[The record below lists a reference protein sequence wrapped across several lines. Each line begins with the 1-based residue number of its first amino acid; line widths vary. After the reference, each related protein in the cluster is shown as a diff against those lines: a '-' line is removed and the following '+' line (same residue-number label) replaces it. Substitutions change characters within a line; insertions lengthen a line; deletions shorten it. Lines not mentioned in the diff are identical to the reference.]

1 MIPAG
6 EPQAQRFP
14 RFFCQAPRPIEVALL
29 ALYLAQIVNSGLALG
44 AVYGLMALGFSLIYS
59 ASRLINFA
67 QGELLL
73 LGGLG
78 IATLAGVTH
87 LSPIL
92 AVAAAA
98 LAGFLLGRILF
109 ATTLGLT
116 LRASPLRQLM
126 LTVAASLVF
135 QGVAILAWG
144 KNPLMPPR
152 LLPLPDIRLGPLFF
166 GRDTVTA
173 LALALCAMAALGLF
187 LNGTRLGRALRAT
200 AQNATAA
207 RLMGINPVLC
217 HSLSF
222 ALAGALAS
230 LAALAVGPQTGLR
243 YDMGLG
249 LGLKGFA
256 AATIGGY
263 TSLSRVFLGGIA
275 LGLCEAALVLFL
287 SGELKETATYALIVI
302 LLVAAPAESEAE
314 RP

>member
-1 MIPAG
+1 MA
-6 EPQAQRFP
+6 
-14 RFFCQAPRPIEVALL
+14 
-29 ALYLAQIVNSGLALG
+29 ALYLAQIINSGLALG
-44 AVYGLMALGFSLIYS
+44 AVYGIMALGFSLIFS

-78 IATLAGVTH
+78 LTSLAGFMH
-87 LSPIL
+87 LSPL
-92 AVAAAA
+92 TALVAAT
-98 LAGFLLGRILF
+98 LVGLLLGRMLF
-109 ATTLGLT
+109 ASTLGLT

-135 QGVAILAWG
+135 QGLAILIWG

-152 LLPLPDIRLGPLFF
+152 LLPLPDVRLGPFFF
-166 GRDTVTA
+166 GRDTITA
-173 LALALCAMAALGLF
+173 LVLALTAMAVLSFF
-187 LNGTRLGRALRAT
+187 LNATRMGRALRAT
-200 AQNATAA
+200 AQNAVAA

-222 ALAGALAS
+222 ALAGALAA

-263 TSLSRVFLGGIA
+263 TSLGRVFLGGLA
-275 LGLCEAALVLFL
+275 LGLTEAALVLL
-287 SGELKETATYALIVI
+287 VSGEFKETITYALII
-302 LLVAAPAESEAE
+302 LLLVAAPRETEAE

>member
-1 MIPAG
+1 L
-6 EPQAQRFP
+6 F
-14 RFFCQAPRPIEVALL
+14 

-44 AVYGLMALGFSLIYS
+44 AVYGIMALGFSLIFS

-73 LGGLG
+73 LGGLVV
-78 IATLAGVTH
+78 ASLAGVMR
-87 LSPIL
+87 LSPAL
-92 AVAAAA
+92 ALLAAA
-98 LAGFLLGRILF
+98 LIGFLLGRALF

-152 LLPLPDIRLGPLFF
+152 LLPLPDIRLGPLFL
-166 GRDTVTA
+166 GRDTATA
-173 LALALCAMAALGLF
+173 LALAVCAMVVLGLF
-187 LNGTRLGRALRAT
+187 VNRTRIGRALRAT
-200 AQNATAA
+200 SQNAVAA
-207 RLMGINPVLC
+207 RLQGVDPVFC

-222 ALAGALAS
+222 ALAGVLAS

-263 TSLSRVFLGGIA
+263 TSLGRVFAGGLA
-275 LGLCEAALVLFL
+275 LGLAEAALVLLL
-287 SGELKETATYALIVI
+287 SGEVKETAIYVLII
-302 LLVAAPAESEAE
+302 LLLVAAPRQQETD

>member
-1 MIPAG
+1 M
-6 EPQAQRFP
+6 F
-14 RFFCQAPRPIEVALL
+14 

-44 AVYGLMALGFSLIYS
+44 AVYGIMALGFSLIFS

-73 LGGLG
+73 LGGLIITSLSG
-78 IATLAGVTH
+78 VMNLPPLLALLAAGLAGY
-87 LSPIL
+87 
-92 AVAAAA
+92 
-98 LAGFLLGRILF
+98 LLGRALF

-116 LRASPLRQLM
+116 LRAAPLRQLM

-152 LLPLPDIRLGPLFF
+152 LIPMPDLRLGPLFL
-166 GRDTVTA
+166 GRDTATA
-173 LALALCAMAALGLF
+173 LVLAVVCMVVLGLF
-187 LNGTRLGRALRAT
+187 LNRTRLGRGLRAT
-200 AQNATAA
+200 AQNAVGA
-207 RLMGINPVLC
+207 RLQGVDTVFC
-217 HSLSF
+217 HALSF

-263 TSLSRVFLGGIA
+263 TSLGKVFAGGIV
-275 LGLCEAALVLFL
+275 LGLAEAALVLTL
-287 SGELKETATYALIVI
+287 SGEVKETAIYALIII
-302 LLVAAPAESEAE
+302 LLVAAPRQHDE

>member
-1 MIPAG
+1 L
-6 EPQAQRFP
+6 F
-14 RFFCQAPRPIEVALL
+14 

-73 LGGLG
+73 LGGLS
-78 IATLAGVTH
+78 IATLASLVN
-87 LSPIL
+87 LSPFV
-92 AVAAAA
+92 AVAAAV
-98 LAGFLLGRILF
+98 LAGFFLGRLLF
-109 ATTLGLT
+109 ATTLGLS

-152 LLPLPDIRLGPLFF
+152 LLPLPDLRLGPVFL
-166 GRDTVTA
+166 GRDTATGLVLAVCSA
-173 LALALCAMAALGLF
+173 LVLGLF
-187 LNGTRLGRALRAT
+187 LKRTRLGRALRAT
-200 AQNATAA
+200 SQNAVAA
-207 RLMGINPVLC
+207 RLMGINPVFC
-217 HSLSF
+217 HALSF
-222 ALAGALAS
+222 ALAGGLAS

-263 TSLSRVFLGGIA
+263 VSLGRVFLGGLA
-275 LGLCEAALVLFL
+275 LGLVEAALVLLL
-287 SGELKETATYALIVI
+287 SGELKETATYALIII
-302 LLVAAPAESEAE
+302 LLVLAPGEGEAE

>member
-1 MIPAG
+1 M
-6 EPQAQRFP
+6 F
-14 RFFCQAPRPIEVALL
+14 

-44 AVYGLMALGFSLIYS
+44 AVYGIMALGFSLIFS

-73 LGGLG
+73 LGGLIITSLSG
-78 IATLAGVTH
+78 VMQLPPVLA
-87 LSPIL
+87 LL
-92 AVAAAA
+92 AASAA
-98 LAGFLLGRILF
+98 GYLLGRALF

-152 LLPLPDIRLGPLFF
+152 LLPIPDLRLGPLFL

-173 LALALCAMAALGLF
+173 LVLAVVCMAVLGLF
-187 LNGTRLGRALRAT
+187 LNRTRLGRGLRAT
-200 AQNATAA
+200 SQNAVAA
-207 RLMGINPVLC
+207 RLQGVDTVFC
-217 HSLSF
+217 HALSF

-263 TSLSRVFLGGIA
+263 TSLGKVFAGGIA
-275 LGLCEAALVLFL
+275 LGLIEAALVLTL
-287 SGELKETATYALIVI
+287 SGEVKETATYALII
-302 LLVAAPAESEAE
+302 LLLVVAPRNHDE

>member
-1 MIPAG
+1 M
-6 EPQAQRFP
+6 
-14 RFFCQAPRPIEVALL
+14 L

-44 AVYGLMALGFSLIYS
+44 AVYGIMALGFSLIFS
-59 ASRLINFA
+59 SSRLINFA

-78 IATLAGVTH
+78 ITSLAGAIRLSPVLALFAATLAG
-87 LSPIL
+87 
-92 AVAAAA
+92 
-98 LAGFLLGRILF
+98 FCLGRILF

-152 LLPLPDIRLGPLFF
+152 LLPLPDLRLGLLFL

-173 LALALCAMAALGLF
+173 LALALACMAVLGAF
-187 LNGTRLGRALRAT
+187 LGYTRLGRALRAT
-200 AQNATAA
+200 SQNAVGA

-263 TSLSRVFLGGIA
+263 SSLGRVFAGGLA
-275 LGLCEAALVLFL
+275 LGMAEAALVLVL
-287 SGELKETATYALIVI
+287 SGELKETATYALII
-302 LLVAAPAESEAE
+302 ALLVAAPREQEAD

>member
-1 MIPAG
+1 M
-6 EPQAQRFP
+6 
-14 RFFCQAPRPIEVALL
+14 L

-44 AVYGLMALGFSLIYS
+44 AVYGIMALGFSLIYS

-78 IATLAGVTH
+78 IATLAGVVH
-87 LSPIL
+87 LSPLVAVL
-92 AVAAAA
+92 AAT
-98 LAGFLLGRILF
+98 LAGFLLGRVLF
-109 ATTLGLT
+109 ATTLGLS
-116 LRASPLRQLM
+116 LRASGLKQLM

-152 LLPLPDIRLGPLFF
+152 LLPLPDVRLGPIFLS
-166 GRDTVTA
+166 RDTVTG
-173 LALALCAMAALGLF
+173 LLLALCSITVLGLF
-187 LNGTRLGRALRAT
+187 LRYARLGRALRAT
-200 AQNATAA
+200 SQNAVAA
-207 RLMGINPVLC
+207 RLMGIDPVFC
-217 HSLSF
+217 HALSF
-222 ALAGALAS
+222 ALAGGLAS

-263 TSLSRVFLGGIA
+263 TSLGRVFAGGIA
-275 LGLCEAALVLFL
+275 LGLAEAALVLFL
-287 SGELKETATYALIVI
+287 SGELKETVTYALII
-302 LLVAAPAESEAE
+302 LLLVLAPGEGEAQ

>member
-1 MIPAG
+1 L
-6 EPQAQRFP
+6 F
-14 RFFCQAPRPIEVALL
+14 

-44 AVYGLMALGFSLIYS
+44 AVYGIMALGFSLIFS

-78 IATLAGVTH
+78 IMTLAGVMQ
-87 LSPIL
+87 LSPLL
-92 AVAAAA
+92 ALLAATV
-98 LAGFLLGRILF
+98 AGFLLGRTLF
-109 ATTLGLT
+109 ATTLGLA

-152 LLPLPDIRLGPLFF
+152 LLPLPDIRLGPVFL

-173 LALALCAMAALGLF
+173 LVLAGACMILLGIL
-187 LNGTRLGRALRAT
+187 LNHTRIGRALRAT
-200 AQNATAA
+200 SQNAVAA
-207 RLMGINPVLC
+207 RLLGINPVHC
-217 HSLSF
+217 HALSF
-222 ALAGALAS
+222 ALAGGLAS
-230 LAALAVGPQTGLR
+230 LAALAIGPQTGLR

-263 TSLSRVFLGGIA
+263 TSLGRVFAGGLV
-275 LGLCEAALVLFL
+275 LGLAEAALVLLL
-287 SGELKETATYALIVI
+287 SGELKETATYMLIIV
-302 LLVAAPAESEAE
+302 LLVAAPREQAAE

>member
-1 MIPAG
+1 M
-6 EPQAQRFP
+6 F
-14 RFFCQAPRPIEVALL
+14 

-73 LGGLG
+73 LGGLS
-78 IATLAGVTH
+78 IATLASLVH
-87 LSPIL
+87 LSPFV
-92 AVAAAA
+92 AVAAAV
-98 LAGFLLGRILF
+98 LAGFFLGRLLF
-109 ATTLGLT
+109 ATTLGLS

-152 LLPLPDIRLGPLFF
+152 LLPLPDLRLGPVFL
-166 GRDTVTA
+166 GRDTATGLVLAVCSA
-173 LALALCAMAALGLF
+173 LVLGLF
-187 LNGTRLGRALRAT
+187 LKRTRLGRALRAT
-200 AQNATAA
+200 SQNAVAA
-207 RLMGINPVLC
+207 RLMGINPVFC
-217 HSLSF
+217 HALSF
-222 ALAGALAS
+222 ALAGGLAS

-263 TSLSRVFLGGIA
+263 VSLGRVFLGGLA
-275 LGLCEAALVLFL
+275 LGLVEAALVLLL
-287 SGELKETATYALIVI
+287 SGELKETATYALIIV
-302 LLVAAPAESEAE
+302 LLVLAPGEGEAE

>member
-1 MIPAG
+1 M
-6 EPQAQRFP
+6 F
-14 RFFCQAPRPIEVALL
+14 

-73 LGGLG
+73 LGGLS
-78 IATLAGVTH
+78 IATLASLVH
-87 LSPIL
+87 LSPFV
-92 AVAAAA
+92 AVAAAV
-98 LAGFLLGRILF
+98 LAGFLLGRLLF
-109 ATTLGLT
+109 ATTLGLS

-152 LLPLPDIRLGPLFF
+152 LLPLPDLRLGPVFL
-166 GRDTVTA
+166 GRDTATGLVLAVCSA
-173 LALALCAMAALGLF
+173 LVLGLF
-187 LNGTRLGRALRAT
+187 LKRTRLGRALRAT
-200 AQNATAA
+200 SQNAVAA
-207 RLMGINPVLC
+207 RLMGINPVFC
-217 HSLSF
+217 HALSF
-222 ALAGALAS
+222 ALAGGLAS

-263 TSLSRVFLGGIA
+263 VSLGRVFLGGLA
-275 LGLCEAALVLFL
+275 LGLVEAALVLLL
-287 SGELKETATYALIVI
+287 SGELKETATYALIIV
-302 LLVAAPAESEAE
+302 LLVLAPGEREAE

>member
-1 MIPAG
+1 L
-6 EPQAQRFP
+6 F
-14 RFFCQAPRPIEVALL
+14 

-73 LGGLG
+73 LGGLC
-78 IATLAGVTH
+78 IATLASLVN
-87 LSPIL
+87 LSPFV
-92 AVAAAA
+92 AVAAAV
-98 LAGFLLGRILF
+98 LAGFLLGRLLF
-109 ATTLGLT
+109 ATTLGLS

-152 LLPLPDIRLGPLFF
+152 LLPLPDLRLGPVFL
-166 GRDTVTA
+166 GRDTATGLVLAVCSA
-173 LALALCAMAALGLF
+173 LVLGLF
-187 LNGTRLGRALRAT
+187 LKHTRLGRALRAT
-200 AQNATAA
+200 SQNAVAA
-207 RLMGINPVLC
+207 RLMGINPVFC
-217 HSLSF
+217 HALSF
-222 ALAGALAS
+222 ALAGGLAS

-263 TSLSRVFLGGIA
+263 VSLGRVFLGGLA
-275 LGLCEAALVLFL
+275 LGLVEAALVLLL
-287 SGELKETATYALIVI
+287 SGELKETATYALIIV
-302 LLVAAPAESEAE
+302 LLVLAPGEGEAE

>member
-1 MIPAG
+1 M
-6 EPQAQRFP
+6 F
-14 RFFCQAPRPIEVALL
+14 

-44 AVYGLMALGFSLIYS
+44 AVYGIMALGFSLIFS

-73 LGGLG
+73 LGGLC
-78 IATLAGVTH
+78 IMTLSGVMH
-87 LSPIL
+87 LSPLL
-92 AVAAAA
+92 ALLAAG
-98 LAGFLLGRILF
+98 LAGYLLGRALF
-109 ATTLGLT
+109 ASTLGLT

-152 LLPLPDIRLGPLFF
+152 LLPIPDLRLGPLFL
-166 GRDTVTA
+166 GRDTATA
-173 LALALCAMAALGLF
+173 LVLAVASMTVLGLF
-187 LNGTRLGRALRAT
+187 LSRTRLGRGLRAT
-200 AQNATAA
+200 SQNAVAA
-207 RLMGINPVLC
+207 RLQGVDTVFC
-217 HSLSF
+217 HALSF
-222 ALAGALAS
+222 ALAGVLAS

-263 TSLSRVFLGGIA
+263 TSLGKVFAGGIV
-275 LGLCEAALVLFL
+275 LGLAEAALVLTL
-287 SGELKETATYALIVI
+287 SGEFKETATYALIII
-302 LLVAAPAESEAE
+302 LLVLAPREQGE

>member
-1 MIPAG
+1 M
-6 EPQAQRFP
+6 F
-14 RFFCQAPRPIEVALL
+14 

-44 AVYGLMALGFSLIYS
+44 AVYGIMALGFSLIFS

-73 LGGLG
+73 LGGLT
-78 IATLAGVTH
+78 ITSLAGVMH
-87 LSPIL
+87 LSPLL
-92 AVAAAA
+92 ALVAATA
-98 LAGFLLGRILF
+98 AGFLLGRVLF

-152 LLPLPDIRLGPLFF
+152 LLPLPDIRLGPLYL

-173 LALALCAMAALGLF
+173 LIIAFVCMGALGIF
-187 LNGTRLGRALRAT
+187 LNHTRLGRALRAT
-200 AQNATAA
+200 AQNAVGA
-207 RLMGINPVLC
+207 RLQGINPVLC

-263 TSLSRVFLGGIA
+263 TSLGRVFAGGLA
-275 LGLCEAALVLFL
+275 LGLTEAALVLIF
-287 SGELKETATYALIVI
+287 SGELKETVTYALII
-302 LLVAAPAESEAE
+302 LLLVAAPRENDAE

>member
-1 MIPAG
+1 M
-6 EPQAQRFP
+6 
-14 RFFCQAPRPIEVALL
+14 L

-44 AVYGLMALGFSLIYS
+44 AVYGIMALGFSLIFS

-73 LGGLG
+73 LGGLS
-78 IATLAGVTH
+78 IMTLAGVMQ
-87 LSPIL
+87 LSPL
-92 AVAAAA
+92 VALFAASA
-98 LAGFLLGRILF
+98 AGYLLGRALF

-152 LLPLPDIRLGPLFF
+152 LLPIPDLRLGPLFL
-166 GRDTVTA
+166 GRDTATA
-173 LALALCAMAALGLF
+173 LLLAVVSMVVLGLF
-187 LNGTRLGRALRAT
+187 LTRTRLGRALRAT
-200 AQNATAA
+200 SQNAVAA
-207 RLMGINPVLC
+207 RLQGVDTVFC
-217 HSLSF
+217 HALSF

-263 TSLSRVFLGGIA
+263 TSLGKVFAGGIL
-275 LGLCEAALVLFL
+275 LGLVEATLVLTL
-287 SGELKETATYALIVI
+287 SGEFKETATYALIII
-302 LLVAAPAESEAE
+302 LLVIAPREPHE

>member
-1 MIPAG
+1 M
-6 EPQAQRFP
+6 
-14 RFFCQAPRPIEVALL
+14 L

-78 IATLAGVTH
+78 IATLAGVMH
-87 LSPIL
+87 LSPVTAVL
-92 AVAAAA
+92 AAS
-98 LAGFLLGRILF
+98 LAGFLLGRVLF
-109 ATTLGLT
+109 STTLGLT

-152 LLPLPDIRLGPLFF
+152 LLSLPDIRLGPFFF

-173 LALALCAMAALGLF
+173 LGLAVGAMLVLGLF
-187 LNGTRLGRALRAT
+187 LRYARLGRALRAT
-200 AQNATAA
+200 SQNAVAA

-217 HSLSF
+217 HALSF

-263 TSLSRVFLGGIA
+263 TSLGRVFLGGLA

-287 SGELKETATYALIVI
+287 SGELKETATYALII
-302 LLVAAPAESEAE
+302 LLLVLAPAEREAE

>member
-1 MIPAG
+1 M
-6 EPQAQRFP
+6 
-14 RFFCQAPRPIEVALL
+14 L

-44 AVYGLMALGFSLIYS
+44 AVYGLMALGFSLIYC

-73 LGGLG
+73 LGGLC
-78 IATLAGVTH
+78 IATLAGVWH
-87 LSPIL
+87 VSPL
-92 AVAAAA
+92 VAVGAAA
-98 LAGFLLGRILF
+98 LAGYLLGRVLF
-109 ATTLGLT
+109 ATTLGLS
-116 LRASPLRQLM
+116 LRASPLKQLM

-144 KNPLMPPR
+144 KNPIMPPR
-152 LLPLPDIRLGPLFF
+152 LLPLPDLRFGPLFF
-166 GRDTVTA
+166 GRDTVTG
-173 LALALCAMAALGLF
+173 LTLALCAMAGLGAF
-187 LNGTRLGRALRAT
+187 LKYSRLGRALRAT
-200 AQNATAA
+200 SQNAVAA
-207 RLMGINPVLC
+207 RLLGIDPVRC
-217 HSLSF
+217 HALSF

-256 AATIGGY
+256 AATLGGY
-263 TSLSRVFLGGIA
+263 TSLGKVFAGGLA

-287 SGELKETATYALIVI
+287 SGEMKETATYLLIVI
-302 LLVAAPAESEAE
+302 LLVAAPAESDGE

>member
-1 MIPAG
+1 M
-6 EPQAQRFP
+6 F
-14 RFFCQAPRPIEVALL
+14 

-44 AVYGLMALGFSLIYS
+44 AVYGIMALGFSLIFS

-73 LGGLG
+73 LGGLIITSLSG
-78 IATLAGVTH
+78 VMNLPPLLALLAASLAGY
-87 LSPIL
+87 
-92 AVAAAA
+92 
-98 LAGFLLGRILF
+98 LLGRALF

-116 LRASPLRQLM
+116 LRAAPLRQLM

-152 LLPLPDIRLGPLFF
+152 LIPMPDLRLGPLFL
-166 GRDTVTA
+166 GRDTATGLL
-173 LALALCAMAALGLF
+173 LAVVCMVVLGLF
-187 LNGTRLGRALRAT
+187 LNRTRLGRGLRAT
-200 AQNATAA
+200 AQNAVAA
-207 RLMGINPVLC
+207 RLQGVDTVFC
-217 HSLSF
+217 HALSF

-263 TSLSRVFLGGIA
+263 TSLGKVFAGGIV
-275 LGLCEAALVLFL
+275 LGLAEAALVLTL
-287 SGELKETATYALIVI
+287 SGEVKETAIYALII
-302 LLVAAPAESEAE
+302 LLLVAAPRQHDE

>member
-1 MIPAG
+1 M
-6 EPQAQRFP
+6 F
-14 RFFCQAPRPIEVALL
+14 

-73 LGGLG
+73 LGGLCL
-78 IATLAGVTH
+78 ATLAGCVH
-87 LSPIL
+87 LSPLL
-92 AVAAAA
+92 AVSAAIV
-98 LAGFLLGRILF
+98 AGFSLGRVLF
-109 ATTLGLT
+109 ATTLGLS
-116 LRASPLRQLM
+116 LRASPLKQLM

-152 LLPLPDIRLGPLFF
+152 LLPLPDVRLGPLFL
-166 GRDTVTA
+166 GRDTATGLVLAVCSA
-173 LALALCAMAALGLF
+173 LALGLF
-187 LNGTRLGRALRAT
+187 LKYTRLGRALRAT
-200 AQNATAA
+200 SQNAVAA
-207 RLMGINPVLC
+207 RLMGINPVFC
-217 HSLSF
+217 HALSF
-222 ALAGALAS
+222 ALAGGLAA

-263 TSLSRVFLGGIA
+263 VSLGRVFLGGLA
-275 LGLCEAALVLFL
+275 LGLIEAALVLLL
-287 SGELKETATYALIVI
+287 SGELKEIATYALIIV
-302 LLVAAPAESEAE
+302 LLVLAPGETEAE

>member
-1 MIPAG
+1 M
-6 EPQAQRFP
+6 
-14 RFFCQAPRPIEVALL
+14 L

-44 AVYGLMALGFSLIYS
+44 AVYGIMALGFSLIFS

-73 LGGLG
+73 LGGL
-78 IATLAGVTH
+78 IITTLAGTMQ
-87 LSPIL
+87 LSPVVAL
-92 AVAAAA
+92 VAAS

-116 LRASPLRQLM
+116 LRATPLRQLM

-152 LLPLPDIRLGPLFF
+152 LLPLPDVRLGPLFL
-166 GRDTVTA
+166 GRDTATA
-173 LALALCAMAALGLF
+173 LLLAVVCMVLLGLF
-187 LNGTRLGRALRAT
+187 LNHTRLGRGLRAT
-200 AQNATAA
+200 AQNAVAA
-207 RLMGINPVLC
+207 RLQGVDTVFC
-217 HSLSF
+217 HALSF

-263 TSLSRVFLGGIA
+263 TSLGRVFAGGIM
-275 LGLCEAALVLFL
+275 LGLAEAALVLTL
-287 SGELKETATYALIVI
+287 SGEFKETATYALIII
-302 LLVAAPAESEAE
+302 LLVLAPHEHGE

>member
-1 MIPAG
+1 M
-6 EPQAQRFP
+6 F
-14 RFFCQAPRPIEVALL
+14 

-44 AVYGLMALGFSLIYS
+44 AVYGIMALGFSLIFS

-73 LGGLG
+73 LGGLIITSLSG
-78 IATLAGVTH
+78 VMNLPPLLALLAASLAGY
-87 LSPIL
+87 
-92 AVAAAA
+92 
-98 LAGFLLGRILF
+98 LLGRALF

-116 LRASPLRQLM
+116 LRAAPLRQLM

-152 LLPLPDIRLGPLFF
+152 LIPMPDLRLGPLFL
-166 GRDTVTA
+166 GRDTATA
-173 LALALCAMAALGLF
+173 LVLAVVCMVVLGLF
-187 LNGTRLGRALRAT
+187 LNRTRLGRGLRAT
-200 AQNATAA
+200 AQNAVGA
-207 RLMGINPVLC
+207 RLQGVDTVFC
-217 HSLSF
+217 HALSF

-263 TSLSRVFLGGIA
+263 TSLGKVFAGGIV
-275 LGLCEAALVLFL
+275 LGLAEAALVLTL
-287 SGELKETATYALIVI
+287 SGEVKETAIYALIII
-302 LLVAAPAESEAE
+302 LLVAAPRQHDE

>member
-1 MIPAG
+1 M
-6 EPQAQRFP
+6 
-14 RFFCQAPRPIEVALL
+14 L

-44 AVYGLMALGFSLIYS
+44 AVYGIMALGFSLIFS

-73 LGGLG
+73 LGGL
-78 IATLAGVTH
+78 IITSLAGVMH
-87 LSPIL
+87 LPPV
-92 AVAAAA
+92 VALFAAS
-98 LAGFLLGRILF
+98 LAGYLLGRVLF
-109 ATTLGLT
+109 ASTLGLT
-116 LRASPLRQLM
+116 LRAAPLRQLM

-152 LLPLPDIRLGPLFF
+152 LIPMPDLRLGSLFL
-166 GRDTVTA
+166 GRDTATA
-173 LALALCAMAALGLF
+173 LVLAVVCMVVLGVF
-187 LNGTRLGRALRAT
+187 LNSTRLGRALRAT
-200 AQNATAA
+200 AQNAVGA
-207 RLMGINPVLC
+207 RLQGVDTVFC
-217 HSLSF
+217 HALSF

-263 TSLSRVFLGGIA
+263 TSLGKVFAGGLV
-275 LGLCEAALVLFL
+275 LGLAEATLVLTL
-287 SGELKETATYALIVI
+287 SGEIKETAIYALIII
-302 LLVAAPAESEAE
+302 LLVAAPREHDE

>member
-1 MIPAG
+1 M
-6 EPQAQRFP
+6 F
-14 RFFCQAPRPIEVALL
+14 

-44 AVYGLMALGFSLIYS
+44 AVYGIMALGFSLIFS

-73 LGGLG
+73 LGGLVM
-78 IATLAGVTH
+78 ASMAGVMH
-87 LSPIL
+87 LSPL
-92 AVAAAA
+92 VALLAAVAA
-98 LAGFLLGRILF
+98 GFGLGRVLF

-144 KNPLMPPR
+144 KSPLMPPR
-152 LLPLPDIRLGPLFF
+152 LLPLPDIRLGPLFL
-166 GRDTVTA
+166 GRDTATA
-173 LALALCAMAALGLF
+173 LVLAVACMAILGGF
-187 LNGTRLGRALRAT
+187 LRYTRLGRALRAT
-200 AQNATAA
+200 SQNAVAA
-207 RLMGINPVLC
+207 RLQGVNPVFC

-222 ALAGALAS
+222 ALAGALAA

-263 TSLSRVFLGGIA
+263 SSLGRVFAGGLA
-275 LGLCEAALVLFL
+275 LGLTEAALVLLL
-287 SGELKETATYALIVI
+287 SGELKETATYALII
-302 LLVAAPAESEAE
+302 LLLVLAPGEGEAD

>member
-1 MIPAG
+1 
-6 EPQAQRFP
+6 
-14 RFFCQAPRPIEVALL
+14 LL

-44 AVYGLMALGFSLIYS
+44 AVYGIMALGFSLIFS

-73 LGGLG
+73 LGGLC
-78 IATLAGVTH
+78 IMTLSGVLR
-87 LSPIL
+87 LSPFWALI
-92 AVAAAA
+92 AAGAA
-98 LAGFLLGRILF
+98 GYLLGRALF
-109 ATTLGLT
+109 ATTLGLA

-152 LLPLPDIRLGPLFF
+152 LLPIPDLRLGPLFL
-166 GRDTVTA
+166 GRDTATA
-173 LALALCAMAALGLF
+173 LLLAVVSMTALGLF
-187 LNGTRLGRALRAT
+187 LTRTRLGRALRAT
-200 AQNATAA
+200 SQNAAAA
-207 RLMGINPVLC
+207 RLQGVDTVFC
-217 HSLSF
+217 HALSF

-230 LAALAVGPQTGLR
+230 LAALAVGPQAGLR

-263 TSLSRVFLGGIA
+263 TSLGKVFAGGLV
-275 LGLCEAALVLFL
+275 LGLVEATLVLTL
-287 SGELKETATYALIVI
+287 SGEFKETAVYILII
-302 LLVAAPAESEAE
+302 LLLVIAPREHDE

>member
-1 MIPAG
+1 M
-6 EPQAQRFP
+6 
-14 RFFCQAPRPIEVALL
+14 L

-44 AVYGLMALGFSLIYS
+44 AVYGVMALGFSLIFS

-73 LGGLG
+73 LGGLT
-78 IATLAGVTH
+78 IMSLAGVMQ
-87 LSPIL
+87 LPP
-92 AVAAAA
+92 AAA
-98 LAGFLLGRILF
+98 LLAAGVAGFLLGRTLF
-109 ATTLGLT
+109 STTLGLT
-116 LRASPLRQLM
+116 LRATPLRQLM

-135 QGVAILAWG
+135 QGVAILCWG

-152 LLPLPDIRLGPLFF
+152 LLPLPDLRLGLFF
-166 GRDTVTA
+166 LGRDTVTA
-173 LALALCAMAALGLF
+173 LTLAVAAVIVLGLF
-187 LNGTRLGRALRAT
+187 LGRTRLGRALRAT
-200 AQNATAA
+200 SQNAVAA
-207 RLMGINPVLC
+207 RLQGVDTVFC
-217 HSLSF
+217 HALSF

-263 TSLSRVFLGGIA
+263 TSLGRVFAGGIA
-275 LGLCEAALVLFL
+275 LGLAEAAMVLTV
-287 SGELKETATYALIVI
+287 SGEFKETAIYVLITI
-302 LLVAAPAESEAE
+302 LLVAAPREHDE

>member
-1 MIPAG
+1 L
-6 EPQAQRFP
+6 F
-14 RFFCQAPRPIEVALL
+14 

-44 AVYGLMALGFSLIYS
+44 AVYGIMALGFSLIFS

-73 LGGLG
+73 LGGLIITSLSG
-78 IATLAGVTH
+78 VMQLPPVLA
-87 LSPIL
+87 LL
-92 AVAAAA
+92 AASAA
-98 LAGFLLGRILF
+98 GYLLGRALF

-152 LLPLPDIRLGPLFF
+152 LLPIPDLRLGPLFL

-173 LALALCAMAALGLF
+173 LVLAVVCMAVLGLF
-187 LNGTRLGRALRAT
+187 LNRTRLGRGLRAT
-200 AQNATAA
+200 SQNAVAA
-207 RLMGINPVLC
+207 RLQGVDTVFC
-217 HSLSF
+217 HALSF

-263 TSLSRVFLGGIA
+263 TSLGKVFAGGIA
-275 LGLCEAALVLFL
+275 LGLIEAALVLTL
-287 SGELKETATYALIVI
+287 SGEVKETATYALII
-302 LLVAAPAESEAE
+302 LLLVVAPRNHDE